1 MRKKFITLGEA
12 CKRITQDEDFIDM
25 LSERLA
31 LDEIL
36 CGECNPS
43 EFLRETIKDT
53 LNDRAVA
60 YHKRRIAIYDQE
72 TFYL

>member
-1 MRKKFITLGEA
+1 MRNKFITLGEA

-43 EFLRETIKDT
+43 EFLRETIKDV
-53 LNDRAVA
+53 LNDRLVT
-60 YHKRRIAIYDQE
+60 YHKNRIATLKE
-72 TFYL
+72 GTTL